1 MLYIAAN
8 VHVLL
13 VVANRLH
20 AAFLMGLAVVLT
32 VQKKVTMRRGKATRL
47 GDEGHGAFTSD
58 ASDTSITDAYVIPSS
73 QSIREIT
80 RTTTKSDSTTREVG
94 ISR

>member
-73 QSIREIT
+73 FREIT
-80 RTTTKSDSTTREVG
+80 STTTKSDSTTREVG